1 MEGDLADAD
10 VQELR
15 GLVMNTLEQQGA
27 LAKIRASL
35 RAAVFCAIHEQGAC
49 HPLHRRPTFLEIK
62 RRFTRGPS

>member
-1 MEGDLADAD
+1 MDGFGDDD

-35 RAAVFCAIHEQGAC
+35 RAAVFCAIHEQGVPGT
-49 HPLHRRPTFLEIK
+49 HE
-62 RRFTRGPS
+62 

>member
-1 MEGDLADAD
+1 MRRRSFVVTTASRLVMDGFGDDD

-35 RAAVFCAIHEQGAC
+35 RAAVFCAIHEQG
-49 HPLHRRPTFLEIK
+49 HPI
-62 RRFTRGPS
+62 SAIN